1 MRVRSE
7 VAAIPW
13 DRVQAMLNGLPAAPG
28 YRIVV
33 KPLRYREKPHLS
45 AWTDF
50 DNREIVLQVPEPFF
64 AFGEIVPYAAKRRPG
79 KGMRFIWMTEGV
91 TFQTP
96 REVLRFLYLHEWMH
110 WYLKERLGR
119 GAAAETACDRF
130 ALASYRRRIVDEG
143 DAQVAL
149 VRRAPA

>member
-7 VAAIPW
+7 VAAIPR

-45 AWTDF
+45 AWTDV
-50 DNREIVLQVPEPFF
+50 DHPEIVRQVPHPCF
-64 AFGEIVPYAAKRRPG
+64 AFGEIVPSAAKRRPG

-119 GAAAETACDRF
+119 GAGAETAWDGVGPC
-130 ALASYRRRIVDEG
+130 SYRRRRVTERDG
-143 DAQVAL
+143 DAAL
-149 VRRAPA
+149 IRR

>member
-7 VAAIPW
+7 IAAIPR
-13 DRVQAMLNGLPAAPG
+13 DRVQAMLHGLPAAPG

-50 DNREIVLQVPEPFF
+50 DNQEIVLQVPEPFF

-96 REVLRFLYLHEWMH
+96 REVL
-110 WYLKERLGR
+110 
-119 GAAAETACDRF
+119 
-130 ALASYRRRIVDEG
+130 
-143 DAQVAL
+143 
-149 VRRAPA
+149 

>member
-7 VAAIPW
+7 VAAIPR

-50 DNREIVLQVPEPFF
+50 DVSLD
-64 AFGEIVPYAAKRRPG
+64 G
-79 KGMRFIWMTEGV
+79 K
-91 TFQTP
+91 
-96 REVLRFLYLHEWMH
+96 RFLAVIPQ
-110 WYLKERLGR
+110 
-119 GAAAETACDRF
+119 AANEQPLTVVLNWTAE
-130 ALASYRRRIVDEG
+130 
-143 DAQVAL
+143 
-149 VRRAPA
+149 VRQ